1 MGSLEN
7 GVLPLKRDP
16 LLKSSS
22 RNERNNSFVQRPRSR
37 FARFM
42 VVKKLDYLQWICAVA
57 VFIFFMF
64 VFQMFLPLSTVE
76 KDGGEFLKQKEDSNF
91 GGELK
96 NFLKEIGGL
105 DFGEGV
111 KFEPTKLLLKFQREN
126 RDVDNVGFGGSRRVV
141 RFGHRKPQLAFVFAD
156 LLVDPQQLLMVT
168 VASALKAIG
177 YEIEVYSLEDGPVH
191 SVWENVGVPVNV
203 VEASGDSK
211 IVIDWLN
218 YDAVLVTSL
227 EAKDV
232 VSGLLQE
239 PFKSLPLIWTVHEKE
254 LATRFTNYVS
264 NGQVELIDYW
274 KAVFNRATVV
284 VFPNHALPM
293 FYAAFDAGNY
303 FVVPGSPSGACK
315 LDNSSSVLQE
325 SVRVNMNIADRDLVV
340 AITGS
345 QFLYKGLWVEHALVL
360 KALLPLLAEFPIDNG
375 SSPRLRIIILSQD
388 STGNYSEA
396 IKGIASNLKYPSGTV
411 NHATI
416 DEDVYNVLSIA
427 DIVIYGSFLEE
438 QSFPDILIK
447 AMCFEKP
454 IVAPDLPII
463 KKYVDDKVNGY
474 LFPKENIKALT
485 QIMLQLVSNGRLSSL
500 SYNIASFGKHTAKNL
515 MVLESVEGY
524 ASLIENVVNLPSEVA
539 SPKAVSEIP
548 SDMTTEWQWRPFEA
562 IGDRKYVNRTLRV
575 YHFLNKVE
583 KRWNRTLKEG
593 SADNVANDTF
603 LYSIW
608 EEERS
613 IQTAMAKKRREDGEL
628 RDRSEQ
634 PRGTWED
641 VYRSAK
647 KADRNRNDLHER
659 DDGELERTGQPL
671 CIYEPYFGQ
680 GAWPFLHRGPLYR
693 GLGLSTKGR
702 RSRTDDIDAPSRL
715 PLLSIPYYRDALGDF
730 GAFFAIANR
739 IDRVHKNAWIGVF
752 WSNVFLEPS
761 IKTNVAIFTTLRV
774 LFRYKD
780 AFLVFI
786 SKIRTIEYKKQA
798 SLSKAAEVAL
808 LDDIQARR
816 HGDALYFWVRMDKDP
831 RNPMQQDFWT
841 FCDAINAGNCKFA
854 FSDALKKMYG
864 VKDNSTW
871 LPPMPADGDSWS
883 VMHSWS
889 MPTKSFVEFVMF
901 SRMFVDALDAQ
912 VYDEHHQSGLCHL
925 SLSKDKHCYS
935 RVLELLVNVWAYHN
949 ARRMVYIDP
958 TTGAIQEQHE
968 FKSRRGKMWIKWFNR
983 NTLKAMDEDLAEEAD
998 SDHRKERW
1006 LWPSTGEVFWQ
1017 GMYEKER
1024 SQMRRQ
1030 KEKRKQKSKDKIQR
1044 IKARTHQK
1052 ALGKYVKPL
1061 AEENETVNNT
1071 ASVVAAKKLLR

>member
-7 GVLPLKRDP
+7 GVLPLKRDS

-37 FARFM
+37 FTRFM
-42 VVKKLDYLQWICAVA
+42 VLKKLDYLQWICAVA
-57 VFIFFMF
+57 VFIFFML

-76 KDGGEFLKQKEDSNF
+76 KDGGDFLKQKEDNF

-111 KFEPTKLLLKFQREN
+111 KFEPTKLLLKFQRDN
-126 RDVDNVGFGGSRRVV
+126 RDVYNVAFGGSRRVV

-168 VASALKAIG
+168 VAAALKAIG

-191 SVWENVGVPVNV
+191 SVWENVGVPVNI
-203 VEASGDSK
+203 VEAGGDPK
-211 IVIDWLN
+211 IVVDWLN
-218 YDAVLVTSL
+218 YDAILVTSL

-239 PFKSLPLIWTVHEKE
+239 PFKSIPVIWIVHEKT
-254 LATRFTNYVS
+254 LATRFKNYVS
-264 NGQVELIDYW
+264 NGQVELIDDW

-284 VFPNHALPM
+284 VFPNHVLPM

-303 FVVPGSPSGACK
+303 FVIPGSPSGACK
-315 LDNSSSVLQE
+315 LDNSTNVLQE
-325 SVRVNMNIADRDLVV
+325 SLRVNMNIGDRDFVI

-345 QFLYKGLWVEHALVL
+345 QFLYKGLWLEHALVL
-360 KALLPLLAEFPIDNG
+360 QALSPLLAEFPVDD
-375 SSPRLRIIILSQD
+375 SLSPRLRIIILSQD
-388 STGNYSEA
+388 LTGNYSEA
-396 IKGIASNLKYPSGTV
+396 IKGIASNLNYPSGTV
-411 NHATI
+411 NHAAI

-427 DIVIYGSFLEE
+427 DVVIYGSFLEE

-454 IVAPDLPII
+454 IVAPDLSII
-463 KKYVDDKVNGY
+463 KKYVDDKINGY

-485 QIMLQLVSNGRLSSL
+485 QIMLQLVSKGRLSSL
-500 SYNIASFGKHTAKNL
+500 AYNIASFGKHTAKNM

-524 ASLIENVVNLPSEVA
+524 ASLIENVLNLPSEVA
-539 SPKAVSEIP
+539 SPRAVSEIP
-548 SDMTTEWQWRPFEA
+548 SNIKTEWQWHLFEA
-562 IGDRKYVNRTLRV
+562 IADRKYVNRTLRI

-583 KRWNRTLKEG
+583 KRWNRTLKES
-593 SADNVANDTF
+593 SADVVADDTF

-613 IQTAMAKKRREDGEL
+613 IQIATAKKRREDGEL

-647 KADRNRNDLHER
+647 KADRYKNDLHER

-739 IDRVHKNAWIGVF
+739 IDRVHKNAWIGF
-752 WSNVFLEPS
+752 SSWRS
-761 IKTNVAIFTTLRV
+761 TA
-774 LFRYKD
+774 
-780 AFLVFI
+780 
-786 SKIRTIEYKKQA
+786 KKA

-808 LDDIQARR
+808 LDNIQARR

-831 RNPMQQDFWT
+831 RNPMQQDIWT

-864 VKDNSTW
+864 VKDNSTS
-871 LPPMPADGDSWS
+871 LPPMPVDGGSWS
-883 VMHSWS
+883 LMHSWC

-901 SRMFVDALDAQ
+901 SRMFVDALDSQ
-912 VYDEHHQSGLCHL
+912 VYDEHHQSGLCYL

-935 RVLELLVNVWAYHN
+935 RVLELLVNVWAYHS

-958 TTGAIQEQHE
+958 TTGTIQEQHD
-968 FKSRRGKMWIKWFNR
+968 FKSRRGKMWIKWFNY

-1044 IKARTHQK
+1044 IKNRTHQK
-1052 ALGKYVKPL
+1052 ALGKYVKPSP
-1061 AEENETVNNT
+1061 ENETEIN
-1071 ASVVAAKKLLR
+1071 SDSIVAATKLLR

>member
-7 GVLPLKRDP
+7 GVLPLKRDS

-37 FARFM
+37 FTRFM
-42 VVKKLDYLQWICAVA
+42 VLKKLDYLQWICAVA
-57 VFIFFMF
+57 VFIFFML

-76 KDGGEFLKQKEDSNF
+76 KDGGDFLKQKEDNF

-111 KFEPTKLLLKFQREN
+111 KFEPTKLLLKFQRDN
-126 RDVDNVGFGGSRRVV
+126 RDVYNVAFGGSRRVV

-168 VASALKAIG
+168 VAAALKAIG

-191 SVWENVGVPVNV
+191 SVWENVGVPVNI
-203 VEASGDSK
+203 VEAGGDPK
-211 IVIDWLN
+211 IVVDWLN
-218 YDAVLVTSL
+218 YDAILVTSL

-232 VSGLLQE
+232 VSGITKTARHLYSPNNLRQCGHKLHKLNKFSCYSLLQE
-239 PFKSLPLIWTVHEKE
+239 PFKSIPVIWIVHEKT
-254 LATRFTNYVS
+254 LATRFKNYVS
-264 NGQVELIDYW
+264 NGQVELIDDW

-284 VFPNHALPM
+284 VFPNHVLPM

-303 FVVPGSPSGACK
+303 FVIPGSPSGACK
-315 LDNSSSVLQE
+315 LDNSTNVLQE
-325 SVRVNMNIADRDLVV
+325 SLRVNMNIGDRDFVI

-345 QFLYKGLWVEHALVL
+345 QFLYKGLWLEHALVL
-360 KALLPLLAEFPIDNG
+360 QALSPLLAEFPVDD
-375 SSPRLRIIILSQD
+375 SLSPRLRIIILSQD
-388 STGNYSEA
+388 LTGNYSEA
-396 IKGIASNLKYPSGTV
+396 IKGIASNLNYPSGTV
-411 NHATI
+411 NHAAI

-427 DIVIYGSFLEE
+427 DVVIYGSFLEE

-454 IVAPDLPII
+454 IVAPDLSII
-463 KKYVDDKVNGY
+463 KKYVDDKINGY

-485 QIMLQLVSNGRLSSL
+485 QIMLQLVSKGRLSSL
-500 SYNIASFGKHTAKNL
+500 AYNIASFGKHTAKNM

-524 ASLIENVVNLPSEVA
+524 ASLIENVLNLPSEVA
-539 SPKAVSEIP
+539 SPRAVSEIP
-548 SDMTTEWQWRPFEA
+548 SNIKTEWQWHLFEA
-562 IGDRKYVNRTLRV
+562 IADRKYVNRTLRI

-583 KRWNRTLKEG
+583 KRWNRTLKES
-593 SADNVANDTF
+593 SAD
-603 LYSIW
+603 
-608 EEERS
+608 
-613 IQTAMAKKRREDGEL
+613 L

-647 KADRNRNDLHER
+647 KADRYKNDLHER

-739 IDRVHKNAWIGVF
+739 IDR
-752 WSNVFLEPS
+752 
-761 IKTNVAIFTTLRV
+761 
-774 LFRYKD
+774 
-780 AFLVFI
+780 
-786 SKIRTIEYKKQA
+786 A

-808 LDDIQARR
+808 LDNIQARR

-831 RNPMQQDFWT
+831 RNPMQQDIWT

-864 VKDNSTW
+864 VKDNSTS
-871 LPPMPADGDSWS
+871 LPPMPVDGGSWS
-883 VMHSWS
+883 LMHSWC

-901 SRMFVDALDAQ
+901 S
-912 VYDEHHQSGLCHL
+912 S
-925 SLSKDKHCYS
+925 
-935 RVLELLVNVWAYHN
+935 

-958 TTGAIQEQHE
+958 TTGTIQEQHD
-968 FKSRRGKMWIKWFNR
+968 FKSRRGKMWIKWFNY

-1044 IKARTHQK
+1044 IKNRTHQK
-1052 ALGKYVKPL
+1052 ALGKYVKPSP
-1061 AEENETVNNT
+1061 ENETEIN
-1071 ASVVAAKKLLR
+1071 SDSIVAATKLLR

>member
-37 FARFM
+37 FTRFM
-42 VVKKLDYLQWICAVA
+42 VLKKLDYLQWICAVA

-64 VFQMFLPLSTVE
+64 VFQMLLPLSTVE
-76 KDGGEFLKQKEDSNF
+76 KDGVDFLKQKEDNLGV

-96 NFLKEIGGL
+96 NLLKEIGGL

-111 KFEPTKLLLKFQREN
+111 KFEPTKLLLKFQRDN
-126 RDVDNVGFGGSRRVV
+126 GDVNNVGFGGSRRVV

-168 VASALKAIG
+168 VAAALKAIG

-191 SVWENVGVPVNV
+191 AVWENVGVPVNV
-203 VEASGDSK
+203 VESSGDTK

-218 YDAVLVTSL
+218 YDAILVTSL

-239 PFKSLPLIWTVHEKE
+239 PFKSLPLIWIVHEKA
-254 LATRFTNYVS
+254 LATRFKNYVS
-264 NGQVELIDYW
+264 NGQVELIDNW

-303 FVVPGSPSGACK
+303 FVIPGSPCGACK
-315 LDNSSSVLQE
+315 LDNSTTVLQE
-325 SVRVNMNIADRDLVV
+325 SLRVNMNIEDRDFVI

-345 QFLYKGLWVEHALVL
+345 QFLYKGLWLEHALVL
-360 KALLPLLAEFPIDNG
+360 QALSPLLAEFPVDDG
-375 SSPRLRIIILSQD
+375 LSPRLRIIILSQD
-388 STGNYSEA
+388 LTGNYSEA
-396 IKGIASNLKYPSGTV
+396 IKGIASNLNYPSGSV
-411 NHATI
+411 NHAAI
-416 DEDVYNVLSIA
+416 DEDVHNVLSIA

-454 IVAPDLPII
+454 IVAPDLSII
-463 KKYVDDKVNGY
+463 KKFVDDKINGY

-485 QIMLQLVSNGRLSSL
+485 QIMLQLVSKGRLSSL
-500 SYNIASFGKHTAKNL
+500 THNIASFGKHTAKNM

-524 ASLIENVVNLPSEVA
+524 ASLVENVLNLPSEVA
-539 SPKAVSEIP
+539 SPRAVSEIP
-548 SDMTTEWQWRPFEA
+548 SNIKTEWQWHLFEA
-562 IGDRKYVNRTLRV
+562 IADRKYVNRTLRI
-575 YHFLNKVE
+575 YHFLDKVE
-583 KRWNRTLKEG
+583 KRWNCTVKES
-593 SADNVANDTF
+593 SADVVADDTF

-613 IQTAMAKKRREDGEL
+613 IQIAAAKKRREDGEL

-671 CIYEPYFGQ
+671 CVYEPYFGQ
-680 GAWPFLHRGPLYR
+680 GAWPFLHCGPLYR

-739 IDRVHKNAWIGVF
+739 IDRVHKNAWIGF
-752 WSNVFLEPS
+752 SSWRS
-761 IKTNVAIFTTLRV
+761 TA
-774 LFRYKD
+774 
-780 AFLVFI
+780 
-786 SKIRTIEYKKQA
+786 KKA

-808 LDDIQARR
+808 LDDIQAHR

-841 FCDAINAGNCKFA
+841 FCDAINAGNCKIA

-864 VKDNSTW
+864 VKDNSTS
-871 LPPMPADGDSWS
+871 LPPMPVDGDSWS

-912 VYDEHHQSGLCHL
+912 VYDEHHQSGLCYL

-935 RVLELLVNVWAYHN
+935 RVLELLVNVWAYHS

-958 TTGAIQEQHE
+958 TTGTIQEQHD
-968 FKSRRGKMWIKWFNR
+968 FKSRRGKMWIKWFNY

-998 SDHRKERW
+998 SDHRKQRW

-1044 IKARTHQK
+1044 IKNRTHQK
-1052 ALGKYVKPL
+1052 ALGKYVKPSP
-1061 AEENETVNNT
+1061 ENETVNNT
-1071 ASVVAAKKLLR
+1071 DSIVAATKLLR